1 MDDLTTTTLL
11 GLALGLRHALDADH
25 VVAVATIAAR
35 ERRPLAGAAIGAF
48 WGLGHSAVVLLAG
61 LAVLWLGVVVPERV
75 GLAAELGVAAMLV
88 GLGVWS
94 LLGLRT
100 RKGHRPHR
108 HGDHVHTHPPGDAGA
123 GHGHPLGADS
133 VSRVDAALGHARLYR
148 RLRPAVV
155 GALHGLAGSAALA
168 LLLVPMVTRPLV
180 GVGYLL
186 AFCAGTVLG
195 MVGATLL
202 IALPATLGAGR
213 WPRLPDAVRG
223 FAGVASIGVGVLLAR
238 SVMLTL

>member
-25 VVAVATIAAR
+25 VVAVATIASR
-35 ERRPLAGAAIGAF
+35 ERRVTAAAAIGAF
-48 WGLGHSAVVLLAG
+48 WGLGHSVIVLLAG

-94 LLGLRT
+94 LLGLRA
-100 RKGHRPHR
+100 RHRHGPHR
-108 HGDHVHTHPPGDAGA
+108 HGDLVHTHPPGDAGA
-123 GHGHPLGADS
+123 GHGHPLGADA

-148 RLRPAVV
+148 RLRPVV
-155 GALHGLAGSAALA
+155 IGALHGLAGSAALA

-186 AFCAGTVLG
+186 AFCGGTVVG
-195 MVGATLL
+195 MVAATLV
-202 IALPATLGAGR
+202 IALPATLGGGR
-213 WPRLPDAVRG
+213 WPRLPEAVRAV
-223 FAGVASIGVGVLLAR
+223 AGVASIGVGVLLAR
-238 SVMLTL
+238 SVLLG